1 MMIVISVMVHGVMVT
16 LMMMMVVVEMMNVL
30 LLLIDDVSI
39 SPYATGPS

>member
-16 LMMMMVVVEMMNVL
+16 LMMMMVVVMMMNVL